1 MRTATGGR
9 GEGSL
14 MSTRPF
20 LLFIFQTVIL
30 LRGGGEEEE
39 EETLFSFLPSFL
51 QG

>member
-1 MRTATGGR
+1 MRMATGGR

-20 LLFIFQTVIL
+20 LLFIFQAVIL

-39 EETLFSFLPSFL
+39 TLFSSSFPSFL